1 VRRLWLAVA
10 VLALASEAA
19 AEGGETIL
27 VRFADGSSLPLR
39 SWSFS
44 YEYSTLQR
52 GESPAL
58 ATTARKDAR
67 EIWAG
72 KRAIPVAGL
81 TLEIQYSQ
89 LERSQEVEGEIRPLL
104 VAVAK
109 GLSIMAADGKRTVL
123 KQDPPHRDL
132 LAPGLEGTIIVQAR
146 SLDLRGQTLTGTRRD
161 LCLLSYS
168 ALVQCSSEADQ
179 RVVKIQFPP

>member
-27 VRFADGSSLPLR
+27 VHFADGSSLPLR
-39 SWSFS
+39 SWSLS
-44 YEYSTLQR
+44 YEYSAWRR

-58 ATTARKDAR
+58 ATTARKEAR

-89 LERSQEVEGEIRPLL
+89 LERGQEVEGEIRPVV
-104 VAVAK
+104 VAVVK
-109 GLSIMAADGKRTVL
+109 SLSITAANGKSTVL
-123 KQDPPHRDL
+123 KPDPPHRDL
-132 LAPGLEGTIIVQAR
+132 IAPGPEGTMAQAR
-146 SLDLRGQTLTGTRRD
+146 ALDLRGETLTGTKRD
-161 LCLLSYS
+161 LCLLSYT
-168 ALVQCSSEADQ
+168 ALVQCLSEADQ

>member
-27 VRFADGSSLPLR
+27 VHFADGSSLPLR
-39 SWSFS
+39 SWSLS
-44 YEYSTLQR
+44 YEYSAWRR

-58 ATTARKDAR
+58 ATTARKEAR

-89 LERSQEVEGEIRPLL
+89 LERGQEVEGEIRPVV
-104 VAVAK
+104 VAVVK
-109 GLSIMAADGKRTVL
+109 SLSITAADGKRTVL
-123 KQDPPHRDL
+123 KPDPPHRDL
-132 LAPGLEGTIIVQAR
+132 IAPGPEGTMAQAR
-146 SLDLRGQTLTGTRRD
+146 ALDLRGETLTGTKRD
-161 LCLLSYS
+161 LCLLSYT
-168 ALVQCSSEADQ
+168 ALVQCLSEADQ